1 MYFFSFAMMNSFLI
15 CIYHLLNCVCPASL
29 SRIDI
34 LLGPVSTLGEISS
47 NLFRCFI
54 LVPVVSSYTS
64 IIQCLAKYSRGLC
77 RPAGSSFSMMLS
89 PLWSVVISSCL
100 GLSDSE
106 LNHLNSASLGS
117 STWVPFPVR
126 ETWDICGVHLLHL
139 LGSLSWELFERF

>member
-64 IIQCLAKYSRGLC
+64 IIQCLAKYSRASVDLQ
-77 RPAGSSFSMMLS
+77 ALLS
-89 PLWSVVISSCL
+89 PWCSLLWSVVISSCL

-117 STWVPFPVR
+117 STWVPFPVTQ
-126 ETWDICGVHLLHL
+126 ETWDTRGVHLLRL